1 MKKIEENSIGSRL
14 KFARQK
20 ARLNQQFIADRLG
33 VSKRTYIKYEQN
45 ESPIKKPMVKEVAE
59 ICEVSSDWLLTGQEP
74 ISGQNQESPRQQQA
88 KNKKGLNSAENA
100 DFEVE
105 AIKTTQTGNL
115 GEENDEM
122 YRLKFEEAQEKIIR
136 LLEENADLKRL
147 LIGKDNEKKAGKIR
161 KTR

>member
-1 MKKIEENSIGSRL
+1 MTKTKEFEEVFGRLRELGIKTQQNLAEVLKITQSAVSDAKKRGSFPKNWASI
-14 KFARQK
+14 
-20 ARLNQQFIADRLG
+20 I
-33 VSKRTYIKYEQN
+33 SKTYN
-45 ESPIKKPMVKEVAE
+45 CSL
-59 ICEVSSDWLLTGQEP
+59 DWLLTGQKP
-74 ISGQNQESPRQQQA
+74 ISEQNQESPRQQQA

-100 DFEVE
+100 DFEVK

-136 LLEENADLKRL
+136 LLEENAELKRL
-147 LIGKDNEKKAGKIR
+147 LISRSDEKKAGKIR